1 MNKFKIISFLIL
13 TSFSSF
19 SFASNDLD
27 KWNSEKGK
35 VIRSELKSKLTTT
48 YKEKPNPLHTDSTYK
63 AADNGGKVLTKLET
77 KAEIKGS
84 RVGATIEALKQVD
97 KAAVAKKWAK
107 EFAKGGVRFAAGAVL
122 IEVAMNEMLNG
133 IGWIMDEGG
142 KIQKPNP
149 ELQTQ
154 TTVQPYH
161 QYRWVDTTCSGST
174 KYFVTPEQV
183 VSYQN
188 SCGYYTYTSTGF
200 VYSATNSLTQR
211 CNRVITSSG
220 AGSVDVQCGYRQ
232 SNPSYNPSAV
242 NPTSPTVSVPVS
254 DVETGIT
261 DYLNTSPNTSK
272 DLLIE
277 DALKPKGKASI
288 MWSDDPSSEQTIFQD
303 NKDAA
308 ERILNSDNPQGEGL
322 TKTTPKIDDGTTVD
336 ADTTPKPNPET
347 PYKTDPTTGQPVLD
361 PTTGQPV
368 PNPNYN
374 PNADTGS
381 TTSFSLPAFC
391 SWASVVCD
399 WLDWTKEN
407 PDTPDEDPLEPQEL
421 DIGSL
426 DTSTFQATAG
436 CPADI
441 QVPVSFGGAS
451 KSIAISYEPI
461 CALAQKW
468 SFIAPLIGF
477 ISGAMILIGVG
488 RKGEDGDS

>member
-27 KWNSEKGK
+27 KWNSENGK

-63 AADNGGKVLTKLET
+63 ASENSGKVLTKLET

-133 IGWIMDEGG
+133 IGWIIDEGG
-142 KIQKPNP
+142 KISDKVPTVICSDGSGCPAVQTLYYYGQSGLEGYSASPESAASNHVKYVTCPNSSP
-149 ELQTQ
+149 SGYEKS
-154 TTVQPYH
+154 TTSES
-161 QYRWVDTTCSGST
+161 YRFKCANGSYTSYFAPDTKTNPFYKSGSIN
-174 KYFVTPEQV
+174 PRQEIPQEQI
-183 VSYQN
+183 QQKIN
-188 SCGYYTYTSTGF
+188 
-200 VYSATNSLTQR
+200 
-211 CNRVITSSG
+211 
-220 AGSVDVQCGYRQ
+220 
-232 SNPSYNPSAV
+232 
-242 NPTSPTVSVPVS
+242 
-254 DVETGIT
+254 
-261 DYLNTSPNTSK
+261 DYLNDPSKPNNVK
-272 DLLIE
+272 DAIIQE
-277 DALKPKGKASI
+277 AVKPKGKASI

-303 NKDAA
+303 NKDTA

-361 PTTGQPV
+361 PTGQPV

-374 PNADTGS
+374 PDADTGS

-407 PDTPDEDPLEPQEL
+407 SDTPDEDPLELQEL